1 MFRISSTTLP
11 DNKNLDVALSYLY
24 GIGRPLA
31 LTILKK
37 ANLDPHIKIKN
48 LTSEQTAKLREIIEK
63 TYRVEDDL
71 RREVRGNIKRL
82 VNIGSYRG
90 TRHIRKLPTRGQ
102 HTKTNTRT
110 VRGNVRKTV
119 GSGKK
124 KSSEKT

>member
-11 DNKNLDVALSYLY
+11 DNKNLDIALSYLY